1 LFPFVVLWHSNPINF
16 VFRDVYMQ
24 QPVVHFRIV
33 ITGASS
39 GIGQALANAYARE
52 YGEQCTLALIGR
64 NVSVLEDLQQMLGA
78 VYGCHAISYVAD
90 VRDAQ
95 RMQAI
100 AEEFLTQEG
109 TPHIVIGNAG
119 VSRGTLTEY
128 QADIAAFQ
136 AVFDTNVMGLVHTF
150 QPFIQAMKAATA
162 QGEPAQLV
170 GIASVA
176 GIRGLPGSGAYSA
189 SKAAAITY
197 LESLRVEMQLHNIS
211 VTTIAPGY
219 IRTPMTNINT
229 YPMPFLM
236 DVDVF
241 AKKAVTAIGKQKRFT
256 VIPWQ
261 MGVIA
266 RLMRLLPACVWDFI
280 MKKAPQKARL

>member
-1 LFPFVVLWHSNPINF
+1 MPSTTSQL
-16 VFRDVYMQ
+16 
-24 QPVVHFRIV
+24 RIV

-39 GIGQALANAYARE
+39 GIGQALAKAYASH
-52 YGEQCTLALIGR
+52 YGKQCALALISRNQAALTTLQTELTGR
-64 NVSVLEDLQQMLGA
+64 FGCQ
-78 VYGCHAISYVAD
+78 VYCYTAD
-90 VRDAQ
+90 VRDAA
-95 RMQAI
+95 RMHEI
-100 AEEFLTQEG
+100 AQTLLTTTG
-109 TPHIVIGNAG
+109 VPNIVIGNAG

-128 QADIAAFQ
+128 EEDIPAFQ
-136 AVFDTNVMGLVHTF
+136 AVFETNVMGLVHTF
-150 QPFIQAMKAATA
+150 QPFIAEMKKLAG
-162 QGEPAQLV
+162 QGEKVQLV

-229 YPMPFLM
+229 YAMPFLM

-241 AKKAVTAIGKQKRFT
+241 ADKAVKAIASRRRFT

-261 MGVIA
+261 MGIVA
-266 RLMRLLPACVWDFI
+266 RLMRLLPAGAWDLI
-280 MKKAPQKARL
+280 MKKAPHKARL

>member
-1 LFPFVVLWHSNPINF
+1 MQSSPSANPLRVVIS
-16 VFRDVYMQ
+16 
-24 QPVVHFRIV
+24 
-33 ITGASS
+33 GASS
-39 GIGQALANAYARE
+39 GIGQALAYAYARQ
-52 YGEQCTLALIGR
+52 YGRQCTLALTGR
-64 NVSVLEDLQQMLGA
+64 NPAALTALEIRLSA
-78 VYGCHAISYVAD
+78 EFGCQVHTYVAD

-95 RMQAI
+95 TMHAF
-100 AEEFLTQEG
+100 ADDFLAKAG
-109 TPHIVIGNAG
+109 PPHIVIANAG

-128 QADIAAFQ
+128 EEDRAAFQ
-136 AVFDTNVMGLVHTF
+136 AVFDTNVMGMVHTF
-150 QPFIQAMKAATA
+150 QPFIAGMKQLAA

-197 LESLRVEMQLHNIS
+197 LESLRVEMQLHHIS

-219 IRTPMTNINT
+219 IRTPMTDINT

-236 DVDVF
+236 NADVF
-241 AKKAVTAIGKQKRFT
+241 ADKAIKAIGRQTRFT

-261 MGVIA
+261 MGIVA
-266 RLMRLLPACVWDFI
+266 RLMRLLPAGVWDLI
-280 MKKAPQKARL
+280 MKKAPHKARL

>member
-1 LFPFVVLWHSNPINF
+1 MPPSIPSQLH
-16 VFRDVYMQ
+16 
-24 QPVVHFRIV
+24 IV

-39 GIGQALANAYARE
+39 GIGQALAIAYARR
-52 YGEQCTLALIGR
+52 YGKQCTLALISRNQAALTTLQTELTGR
-64 NVSVLEDLQQMLGA
+64 F
-78 VYGCHAISYVAD
+78 GCQVHCYSAD
-90 VRDAQ
+90 VRDTDRMHEIAQ
-95 RMQAI
+95 ALLATI
-100 AEEFLTQEG
+100 GA
-109 TPHIVIGNAG
+109 PHIVIGNAG

-128 QADIAAFQ
+128 QEDIPAFQ

-150 QPFIQAMKAATA
+150 QPFIAEMKKLAG
-162 QGEPAQLV
+162 QGGQAQLV

-197 LESLRVEMQLHNIS
+197 LESLRVEMQLHNIH

-219 IRTPMTNINT
+219 IRTPMTDINT

-236 DVDVF
+236 NVDVF
-241 AKKAVTAIGKQKRFT
+241 ADKVINAVAVHKRFT

-261 MGVIA
+261 MGIVA
-266 RLMRLLPACVWDFI
+266 RLMRLLPAGLWDFI
-280 MKKAPQKARL
+280 MKKAPHKARL